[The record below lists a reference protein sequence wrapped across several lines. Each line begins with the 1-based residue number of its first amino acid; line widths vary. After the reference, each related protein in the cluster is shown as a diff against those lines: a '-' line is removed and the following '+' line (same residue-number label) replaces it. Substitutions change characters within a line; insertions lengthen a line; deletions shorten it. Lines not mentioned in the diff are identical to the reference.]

1 MEFSLSLIFWLASG
15 LGDLWQVL
23 EKTGWNLEPANDVMK
38 SNSFQNELGG
48 WKMYKIL
55 KFIRLEI
62 ATLGGILQGKN
73 SNRAVQ
79 IKAIPI
85 RIDGRRSTVP
95 SNQPHK
101 F

>member
-1 MEFSLSLIFWLASG
+1 
-15 LGDLWQVL
+15 LGC
-23 EKTGWNLEPANDVMK
+23 
-38 SNSFQNELGG
+38 
-48 WKMYKIL
+48 
-55 KFIRLEI
+55 
-62 ATLGGILQGKN
+62 ILQGKN